1 MEGWE
6 GLVRLPPAGTA
17 QAQKRQNG
25 ESPGRRGR
33 LKTKSS
39 EAAEP
44 RTAAFLR
51 HLAEERGLSPHT
63 VRNYGQVLGEF
74 QKHRGGDWEEVREA
88 DCRTYLH
95 GLAGQGRHGPA
106 SVRLRFSALR
116 TFFQWMQSRGERV
129 DNPAA
134 GLRLP
139 RPRKSLPRFLSEEQ
153 MANLLSAPCRLLEKK
168 PAKSSGRKEP
178 AWARWRD
185 AALLELLYGTGLRLG
200 EALSLSWRAFHEEGR
215 RTLKVRGKGGKERL
229 VVLGDAVREGMARYE
244 EKLPAGWRRETG
256 AAFLG
261 PRGERL
267 CARVFQ
273 RNLKEYLA
281 EAQLDPSLTPHKLR
295 HSFATHLLSR
305 GADLRAV
312 QELLGH
318 ARLTST
324 EIYTRVTTERLRGAY
339 GKAHPRA

>member
-1 MEGWE
+1 MAD
-6 GLVRLPPAGTA
+6 P
-17 QAQKRQNG
+17 K
-25 ESPGRRGR
+25 
-33 LKTKSS
+33 
-39 EAAEP
+39 
-44 RTAAFLR
+44 TAAFLR
-51 HLAEERGLSPHT
+51 HLAEERGLSSHT

-74 QKHRGGDWEEVREA
+74 QKKRNGEWEEVREA

-129 DNPAA
+129 DNPAS

-168 PAKSSGRKEP
+168 PRKVAGRKEP

-200 EALSLSWRAFHEEGR
+200 EALSLSWRAFHEEGK

-229 VVLGDAVREGMARYE
+229 VVLGEAVREGMAKYL
-244 EKLPAGWRRETG
+244 EKLPAGWRREAG
-256 AAFLG
+256 PAFLG

-281 EAQLDPSLTPHKLR
+281 EAELDPSLTPHKLR

>member
-1 MEGWE
+1 MAD
-6 GLVRLPPAGTA
+6 P
-17 QAQKRQNG
+17 K
-25 ESPGRRGR
+25 
-33 LKTKSS
+33 
-39 EAAEP
+39 
-44 RTAAFLR
+44 TAAFLR
-51 HLAEERGLSPHT
+51 HLAEERGLSSHT

-74 QKHRGGDWEEVREA
+74 QKKRNGGWEEIREA
-88 DCRTYLH
+88 ECRTYLH

-129 DNPAA
+129 DNPAS

-168 PAKSSGRKEP
+168 PRKVAGRKEP

-200 EALSLSWRAFHEEGR
+200 EALSLSWRAFHEEGK

-229 VVLGDAVREGMARYE
+229 VVLGEAVREGMAKYL
-244 EKLPAGWRRETG
+244 EKLPAGWRREAG
-256 AAFLG
+256 PAFLG

-281 EAQLDPSLTPHKLR
+281 EAELDPSLTPHKLR

>member
-1 MEGWE
+1 M
-6 GLVRLPPAGTA
+6 
-17 QAQKRQNG
+17 
-25 ESPGRRGR
+25 
-33 LKTKSS
+33 
-39 EAAEP
+39 
-44 RTAAFLR
+44 AAFLR
-51 HLAEERGLSPHT
+51 HLAEERGLSAHT
-63 VRNYGQVLGEF
+63 VRNYRQVLEEYKKKRNGNWGEV
-74 QKHRGGDWEEVREA
+74 GESE
-88 DCRTYLH
+88 CRVYLH
-95 GLAGQGRHGPA
+95 GLAGEGRHGPA

-116 TFFQWMQSRGERV
+116 TFFQWMQSRGERS

-168 PAKSSGRKEP
+168 PCKAAGRKEP

-200 EALSLSWRAFHEEGR
+200 EALSLSWRSFHEEGK

-229 VVLGDAVREGMARYE
+229 VVLGEAVREGMAKYL
-244 EKLPAGWRRETG
+244 EKLPSGWRREAG
-256 AAFLG
+256 PAFLG

-281 EAQLDPSLTPHKLR
+281 EAELDPSLTPHKLR
-295 HSFATHLLSR
+295 HSFATHLLAR

-324 EIYTRVTTERLRGAY
+324 EIYTKVTTERLRGAY

>member
-1 MEGWE
+1 MG
-6 GLVRLPPAGTA
+6 
-17 QAQKRQNG
+17 
-25 ESPGRRGR
+25 
-33 LKTKSS
+33 
-39 EAAEP
+39 
-44 RTAAFLR
+44 
-51 HLAEERGLSPHT
+51 EERGLSTHT
-63 VRNYGQVLGEF
+63 VRNYEQVLEEF
-74 QKHRGGDWEEVREA
+74 QKDRARPWAEISES

-95 GLAGQGRHGPA
+95 GLAGRGRHQPA

-116 TFFQWMQSRGERV
+116 TFFKWMQSRGDRA
-129 DNPAA
+129 DNPAM

-153 MANLLSAPCRLLEKK
+153 MELLLGAPLRLLEKRPGR
-168 PAKSSGRKEP
+168 PAGRKEP

-200 EALSLSWRAFHEEGR
+200 EALSLPRKAFHEEGR
-215 RTLKVRGKGGKERL
+215 RTLKVKGKGGKERL
-229 VVLGDAVREGMARYE
+229 VVVGDAVRTAMQRYE
-244 EKLPAGWRRETG
+244 EKLPGGLRKEHG
-256 AAFLG
+256 PAFLG

-267 CARVFQ
+267 SPRVFQ

-281 EAQLDPSLTPHKLR
+281 EAGLDASLTPHKLR
-295 HSFATHLLSR
+295 HSFATHLLGR

-324 EIYTRVTTERLRGAY
+324 EIYTRVTPERLRGAY
-339 GKAHPRA
+339 VKAHPRA

>member
-1 MEGWE
+1 MPSEWSA
-6 GLVRLPPAGTA
+6 V
-17 QAQKRQNG
+17 G
-25 ESPGRRGR
+25 E
-33 LKTKSS
+33 K
-39 EAAEP
+39 E
-44 RTAAFLR
+44 
-51 HLAEERGLSPHT
+51 
-63 VRNYGQVLGEF
+63 
-74 QKHRGGDWEEVREA
+74 
-88 DCRTYLH
+88 CRSYLH
-95 GLAGQGRHGPA
+95 GLAGKGRHGPA

-116 TFFQWMQSRGERV
+116 TYFQWMQARGERT

-139 RPRKSLPRFLSEEQ
+139 RPRRSLPRFLSEEQ
-153 MANLLSAPCRLLEKK
+153 MESLLVAPLQILQKK
-168 PAKSSGRKEP
+168 PNKESGRKEP
-178 AWARWRD
+178 AWTKWRD

-200 EALSLSWRAFHEEGR
+200 EALGLSWRTLHAEGR

-229 VVLGDAVREGMARYE
+229 VVIGETVRAAMQKYE
-244 EKLPAGWRRETG
+244 EKLPSAWRKEGG

-273 RNLKEYLA
+273 RNLKLYLV
-281 EAQLDPSLTPHKLR
+281 EAGLDASLTPHKLR
-295 HSFATHLLSR
+295 HSFATHLLGR

-324 EIYTRVTTERLRGAY
+324 EIYTRVTPERLRGAY

>member
-1 MEGWE
+1 M
-6 GLVRLPPAGTA
+6 
-17 QAQKRQNG
+17 
-25 ESPGRRGR
+25 
-33 LKTKSS
+33 
-39 EAAEP
+39 
-44 RTAAFLR
+44 
-51 HLAEERGLSPHT
+51 
-63 VRNYGQVLGEF
+63 LGEF
-74 QKHRGGDWEEVREA
+74 QKQRNGGWEEVREA

-95 GLAGQGRHGPA
+95 SLAGQGRHGPA

-129 DNPAA
+129 DNPAS

-168 PAKSSGRKEP
+168 PAKAAGRKEP
-178 AWARWRD
+178 AWSRWRD

-200 EALSLSWRAFHEEGR
+200 EALSLSWRAFHEEGK

-229 VVLGDAVREGMARYE
+229 VVLGEAVREGMAKYL
-244 EKLPAGWRRETG
+244 EKLPVGWRREAG
-256 AAFLG
+256 PAFLG
-261 PRGERL
+261 PRGDRL

-281 EAQLDPSLTPHKLR
+281 EAELDPSLTPHKLR

>member
-1 MEGWE
+1 
-6 GLVRLPPAGTA
+6 
-17 QAQKRQNG
+17 
-25 ESPGRRGR
+25 
-33 LKTKSS
+33 
-39 EAAEP
+39 
-44 RTAAFLR
+44 
-51 HLAEERGLSPHT
+51 
-63 VRNYGQVLGEF
+63 
-74 QKHRGGDWEEVREA
+74 
-88 DCRTYLH
+88 
-95 GLAGQGRHGPA
+95 
-106 SVRLRFSALR
+106 
-116 TFFQWMQSRGERV
+116 MQSRGERV
-129 DNPAA
+129 DNPAS

-168 PAKSSGRKEP
+168 LAKVAGRKEP

-200 EALSLSWRAFHEEGR
+200 EALSLSWRAFHEEGK

-229 VVLGDAVREGMARYE
+229 VVLGEAVREGMAKYL
-244 EKLPAGWRRETG
+244 EKLPVGWRREAG
-256 AAFLG
+256 PAFLG
-261 PRGERL
+261 PRGDRL

-281 EAQLDPSLTPHKLR
+281 EAELDPSLTPHKLR

>member
-1 MEGWE
+1 M
-6 GLVRLPPAGTA
+6 AD
-17 QAQKRQNG
+17 
-25 ESPGRRGR
+25 
-33 LKTKSS
+33 
-39 EAAEP
+39 P

-51 HLAEERGLSPHT
+51 HLAEERGLSLHT

-74 QKHRGGDWEEVREA
+74 QKQRNGGWEEVREA

-95 GLAGQGRHGPA
+95 SLAGQGRHGPA

-129 DNPAA
+129 DNPAS

-168 PAKSSGRKEP
+168 PAKAAGRKEP

-200 EALSLSWRAFHEEGR
+200 EALSLSWRAFHEEGK
-215 RTLKVRGKGGKERL
+215 RTLKVKGKGGKERL
-229 VVLGDAVREGMARYE
+229 VVLGEAVREGMAKYL
-244 EKLPAGWRRETG
+244 EKLPAGWRREAG
-256 AAFLG
+256 PAFLG

-281 EAQLDPSLTPHKLR
+281 EAELDPSLTPHKLR

>member
-1 MEGWE
+1 
-6 GLVRLPPAGTA
+6 
-17 QAQKRQNG
+17 
-25 ESPGRRGR
+25 
-33 LKTKSS
+33 
-39 EAAEP
+39 
-44 RTAAFLR
+44 
-51 HLAEERGLSPHT
+51 
-63 VRNYGQVLGEF
+63 
-74 QKHRGGDWEEVREA
+74 
-88 DCRTYLH
+88 
-95 GLAGQGRHGPA
+95 
-106 SVRLRFSALR
+106 
-116 TFFQWMQSRGERV
+116 MQSRGERV
-129 DNPAA
+129 DNPAS

-168 PAKSSGRKEP
+168 PAKVAGRKEP

-200 EALSLSWRAFHEEGR
+200 EALSLSWRAFHEEGK

-229 VVLGDAVREGMARYE
+229 VVLGEAVREGMAKYL
-244 EKLPAGWRRETG
+244 EKLPVGWRREAG
-256 AAFLG
+256 PAFLG
-261 PRGERL
+261 PRGDRL

-281 EAQLDPSLTPHKLR
+281 EAELDSSLTPHKLR

>member
-1 MEGWE
+1 
-6 GLVRLPPAGTA
+6 LV
-17 QAQKRQNG
+17 
-25 ESPGRRGR
+25 
-33 LKTKSS
+33 
-39 EAAEP
+39 
-44 RTAAFLR
+44 
-51 HLAEERGLSPHT
+51 
-63 VRNYGQVLGEF
+63 EF
-74 QKHRGGDWEEVREA
+74 QKDRGRAWKEINES

-95 GLAGQGRHGPA
+95 GLAGRGRHQPA

-116 TFFQWMQSRGERV
+116 TFFKWMQSRGDRA
-129 DNPAA
+129 DNPAM

-153 MANLLSAPCRLLEKK
+153 MEHLLGAPLRLLEKRPGR
-168 PAKSSGRKEP
+168 PAGRKEP

-200 EALSLSWRAFHEEGR
+200 EALSLARKSFHEEGR
-215 RTLKVRGKGGKERL
+215 RTLKVKGKGGKERL
-229 VVLGDAVREGMARYE
+229 VVVGDAVRTAMQRYE
-244 EKLPAGWRRETG
+244 EKLPAGLRKEHG
-256 AAFLG
+256 PAFLG

-267 CARVFQ
+267 SPRVFQ

-281 EAQLDPSLTPHKLR
+281 EAGLDASLTPHKLR
-295 HSFATHLLSR
+295 HSFATHLLGR

-324 EIYTRVTTERLRGAY
+324 EIYTRVTPERLRGAY
-339 GKAHPRA
+339 VKAHPRA

>member
-1 MEGWE
+1 
-6 GLVRLPPAGTA
+6 
-17 QAQKRQNG
+17 
-25 ESPGRRGR
+25 
-33 LKTKSS
+33 
-39 EAAEP
+39 
-44 RTAAFLR
+44 
-51 HLAEERGLSPHT
+51 LSAHT
-63 VRNYGQVLGEF
+63 VRNYRQVLEEFKKKRNGNWGEV
-74 QKHRGGDWEEVREA
+74 GESE
-88 DCRTYLH
+88 CRAYLH
-95 GLAGQGRHGPA
+95 SLAGEGRHGPA

-116 TFFQWMQSRGERV
+116 TFFQWMQSRGERS

-153 MANLLSAPCRLLEKK
+153 MANLLSAPRRLLEKK
-168 PAKSSGRKEP
+168 PCKAAGRKEP

-200 EALSLSWRAFHEEGR
+200 EALSLSWRSFHEEGK

-229 VVLGDAVREGMARYE
+229 VVLGEAVREGMAKYL
-244 EKLPAGWRRETG
+244 EKLPAGWRREAG
-256 AAFLG
+256 PAFLG

-281 EAQLDPSLTPHKLR
+281 EAELDPSLTPHKLR
-295 HSFATHLLSR
+295 HSFATHLLAR

-324 EIYTRVTTERLRGAY
+324 EIYTKVTTERLRGAY

>member
-1 MEGWE
+1 
-6 GLVRLPPAGTA
+6 
-17 QAQKRQNG
+17 
-25 ESPGRRGR
+25 
-33 LKTKSS
+33 
-39 EAAEP
+39 
-44 RTAAFLR
+44 
-51 HLAEERGLSPHT
+51 
-63 VRNYGQVLGEF
+63 VLGEF
-74 QKHRGGDWEEVREA
+74 QKQRNGGWEEVREA

-95 GLAGQGRHGPA
+95 SLAGQGRHGPA

-129 DNPAA
+129 DNPAS

-168 PAKSSGRKEP
+168 PAKVAGRKEP

-200 EALSLSWRAFHEEGR
+200 EALSLSWRAFHEEGK

-229 VVLGDAVREGMARYE
+229 VVLGEAVREGMAKYL
-244 EKLPAGWRRETG
+244 EKLPVGWRREAG
-256 AAFLG
+256 PAFLG
-261 PRGERL
+261 PRGDRL

-281 EAQLDPSLTPHKLR
+281 EAELDSSLTPHKLR

>member
-1 MEGWE
+1 M
-6 GLVRLPPAGTA
+6 
-17 QAQKRQNG
+17 
-25 ESPGRRGR
+25 
-33 LKTKSS
+33 
-39 EAAEP
+39 
-44 RTAAFLR
+44 
-51 HLAEERGLSPHT
+51 AEERGLSPHT

-129 DNPAA
+129 DNPAV

-153 MANLLSAPCRLLEKK
+153 MANLLSAPYRLLEKK

>member
-1 MEGWE
+1 MDPK
-6 GLVRLPPAGTA
+6 V
-17 QAQKRQNG
+17 Q
-25 ESPGRRGR
+25 
-33 LKTKSS
+33 
-39 EAAEP
+39 
-44 RTAAFLR
+44 AFLC
-51 HLAEERGLSPHT
+51 HLADERGLSVNT
-63 VRNYGQVLGEF
+63 VRNYRQVLGEF
-74 QKHRGGDWEEVREA
+74 QAGRGTDWGAVGEK

-95 GLAGQGRHGPA
+95 GLAGKGRHGAA

-116 TFFQWMQSRGERV
+116 TYFQWMQSRGERT

-139 RPRKSLPRFLSEEQ
+139 RPRRSLPRFLSEEQ
-153 MANLLSAPCRLLEKK
+153 METLLAAPLQILQKK
-168 PAKSSGRKEP
+168 PGKGTGRKEP
-178 AWARWRD
+178 AWTKWRD

-200 EALSLSWRAFHEEGR
+200 EALGLSWRTFHEEGR

-229 VVLGDAVREGMARYE
+229 VVVGETVRVAMQKYE
-244 EKLPAGWRRETG
+244 EKLPSAWRKEGG

-261 PRGERL
+261 PRGDRL

-281 EAQLDPSLTPHKLR
+281 EAGLDSSLTPHKLR
-295 HSFATHLLSR
+295 HSFATHLLGR

-324 EIYTRVTTERLRGAY
+324 EIYTRVTPERLRGAY

>member
-1 MEGWE
+1 MGYRIIRCEITGRYWPSFKGGWE
-6 GLVRLPPAGTA
+6 GI
-17 QAQKRQNG
+17 Q
-25 ESPGRRGR
+25 ES
-33 LKTKSS
+33 
-39 EAAEP
+39 
-44 RTAAFLR
+44 
-51 HLAEERGLSPHT
+51 
-63 VRNYGQVLGEF
+63 
-74 QKHRGGDWEEVREA
+74 
-88 DCRTYLH
+88 DCRAYLH
-95 GLAGQGRHGPA
+95 GLAGEGRHGPA

-116 TFFQWMQSRGERV
+116 TFFQWMQSRGERT

-153 MANLLSAPCRLLEKK
+153 MTHLLAAPSRLLEKK
-168 PAKSSGRKEP
+168 PSKVAGRKEP

-200 EALSLSWRAFHEEGR
+200 EALSLSWRAFREEGK
-215 RTLKVRGKGGKERL
+215 RTLKVKGKGGKERL
-229 VVLGDAVREGMARYE
+229 VVLGEAVRQGMEKYF
-244 EKLPAGWRRETG
+244 EKLPASWRREAG
-256 AAFLG
+256 PAFLG

-281 EAQLDPSLTPHKLR
+281 EAELDPSLTPHKLR
-295 HSFATHLLSR
+295 HSFATHLLAR

>member
-1 MEGWE
+1 MN
-6 GLVRLPPAGTA
+6 P
-17 QAQKRQNG
+17 KI
-25 ESPGRRGR
+25 
-33 LKTKSS
+33 K
-39 EAAEP
+39 
-44 RTAAFLR
+44 AFLS
-51 HLAEERGLSPHT
+51 HLADERGLSPNT
-63 VRNYGQVLGEF
+63 VRNYRQVLGEF
-74 QKHRGGDWEEVREA
+74 QVGMPTEWNAIGEKE
-88 DCRTYLH
+88 CRSYLH
-95 GLAGQGRHGPA
+95 GLSGKGRHGPA

-116 TFFQWMQSRGERV
+116 TYFQWMQARGERA

-139 RPRKSLPRFLSEEQ
+139 RPRRSLPRFLSEEQ
-153 MANLLSAPCRLLEKK
+153 IESLLEAPLQILRKK
-168 PAKSSGRKEP
+168 PNKETGRKEP
-178 AWARWRD
+178 AWTKWRD

-200 EALSLSWRAFHEEGR
+200 EALGLSWRTLHSEGR

-229 VVLGDAVREGMARYE
+229 VVIGETVRVAMQKYE
-244 EKLPAGWRRETG
+244 EKLPVAWRKEGG

-281 EAQLDPSLTPHKLR
+281 EAGLDSSLTPHKLR
-295 HSFATHLLSR
+295 HSFATHLLGR

-318 ARLTST
+318 TRLTST
-324 EIYTRVTTERLRGAY
+324 EIYTRVTPERLRGAY

>member
-1 MEGWE
+1 
-6 GLVRLPPAGTA
+6 
-17 QAQKRQNG
+17 
-25 ESPGRRGR
+25 
-33 LKTKSS
+33 
-39 EAAEP
+39 
-44 RTAAFLR
+44 
-51 HLAEERGLSPHT
+51 
-63 VRNYGQVLGEF
+63 
-74 QKHRGGDWEEVREA
+74 
-88 DCRTYLH
+88 
-95 GLAGQGRHGPA
+95 
-106 SVRLRFSALR
+106 
-116 TFFQWMQSRGERV
+116 MQSRGERV
-129 DNPAA
+129 DNPAV

>member
-1 MEGWE
+1 MNPK
-6 GLVRLPPAGTA
+6 V
-17 QAQKRQNG
+17 K
-25 ESPGRRGR
+25 
-33 LKTKSS
+33 
-39 EAAEP
+39 
-44 RTAAFLR
+44 AFLS
-51 HLAEERGLSPHT
+51 HLADERGLSPNT
-63 VRNYGQVLGEF
+63 VRNYRQVLGEF
-74 QKHRGGDWEEVREA
+74 QVGMPTEWNAIGEKE
-88 DCRTYLH
+88 CRSYLH
-95 GLAGQGRHGPA
+95 GLAGKGRHGPA

-116 TFFQWMQSRGERV
+116 TYFQWMQARGERA

-139 RPRKSLPRFLSEEQ
+139 RSRRSLPRFLSEEQ
-153 MANLLSAPCRLLEKK
+153 IESLLEAPLQILRKK
-168 PAKSSGRKEP
+168 PNKETGRKEP
-178 AWARWRD
+178 AWTKWRD

-200 EALSLSWRAFHEEGR
+200 EALGLSWRTLHSEGR

-229 VVLGDAVREGMARYE
+229 VVIGETVRVAMQKYE
-244 EKLPAGWRRETG
+244 EKLPVAWRKEGG

-261 PRGERL
+261 PRGERR

-273 RNLKEYLA
+273 RNLKMYLV
-281 EAQLDPSLTPHKLR
+281 EAGLDASLTPHKLR
-295 HSFATHLLSR
+295 HSFATHLLGR

-324 EIYTRVTTERLRGAY
+324 EIYTRVTPERLRGAY

>member
-1 MEGWE
+1 
-6 GLVRLPPAGTA
+6 
-17 QAQKRQNG
+17 
-25 ESPGRRGR
+25 
-33 LKTKSS
+33 
-39 EAAEP
+39 
-44 RTAAFLR
+44 
-51 HLAEERGLSPHT
+51 LAEERGLSPHT

>member
-1 MEGWE
+1 MS
-6 GLVRLPPAGTA
+6 A
-17 QAQKRQNG
+17 
-25 ESPGRRGR
+25 
-33 LKTKSS
+33 
-39 EAAEP
+39 
-44 RTAAFLR
+44 
-51 HLAEERGLSPHT
+51 HT
-63 VRNYGQVLGEF
+63 VRNYRQVLEEFKKKRNGNWGEV
-74 QKHRGGDWEEVREA
+74 GESE
-88 DCRTYLH
+88 CRAYLH
-95 GLAGQGRHGPA
+95 SLAGEGRHGPA

-116 TFFQWMQSRGERV
+116 TFFQWMQSRGERS

-168 PAKSSGRKEP
+168 PCKAAGRKEP

-200 EALSLSWRAFHEEGR
+200 EALSLSWRSFHEEGK

-229 VVLGDAVREGMARYE
+229 VVLGEAVREGMAKYL
-244 EKLPAGWRRETG
+244 EKLPSGWRREAG
-256 AAFLG
+256 PAFLG

-281 EAQLDPSLTPHKLR
+281 EAELDPSLTPHKLR
-295 HSFATHLLSR
+295 HSFATHLLAR

-324 EIYTRVTTERLRGAY
+324 EIYTKVTTERLRGAY

>member
-1 MEGWE
+1 MNPK
-6 GLVRLPPAGTA
+6 V
-17 QAQKRQNG
+17 K
-25 ESPGRRGR
+25 
-33 LKTKSS
+33 
-39 EAAEP
+39 
-44 RTAAFLR
+44 AFLS
-51 HLAEERGLSPHT
+51 HLADERGLSPNT
-63 VRNYGQVLGEF
+63 VRNYRQVLGEF
-74 QKHRGGDWEEVREA
+74 QVGMPAEWNAVGEKE
-88 DCRTYLH
+88 CRSYLH
-95 GLAGQGRHGPA
+95 GLAGKGRHGPA

-116 TFFQWMQSRGERV
+116 TYFQWMQSRGERT

-139 RPRKSLPRFLSEEQ
+139 RPRRSLPRFLSEEQ
-153 MANLLSAPCRLLEKK
+153 MECLLVAPLQILQKK
-168 PAKSSGRKEP
+168 PTKETGRKEP
-178 AWARWRD
+178 AWTKWRD

-200 EALSLSWRAFHEEGR
+200 EALGLSWRTLHAEGR

-229 VVLGDAVREGMARYE
+229 VVIGETVRVAMQKYE
-244 EKLPAGWRRETG
+244 EKLPASWRKEGG

-273 RNLKEYLA
+273 RNLKMYLV
-281 EAQLDPSLTPHKLR
+281 EAGLDASLTPHKLR
-295 HSFATHLLSR
+295 HSFATHLLGR

-324 EIYTRVTTERLRGAY
+324 EIYTRVTPERLRGAY

>member
-1 MEGWE
+1 M
-6 GLVRLPPAGTA
+6 
-17 QAQKRQNG
+17 
-25 ESPGRRGR
+25 
-33 LKTKSS
+33 
-39 EAAEP
+39 
-44 RTAAFLR
+44 
-51 HLAEERGLSPHT
+51 
-63 VRNYGQVLGEF
+63 LGEF
-74 QKHRGGDWEEVREA
+74 QKQRNGGWEEVREA

-95 GLAGQGRHGPA
+95 SLAGQGRHGPA

-129 DNPAA
+129 DNPAS

-168 PAKSSGRKEP
+168 PAKVAGRKEP

-200 EALSLSWRAFHEEGR
+200 EALSLSWRAFHEEGK

-229 VVLGDAVREGMARYE
+229 VVLGEAVREGMAKYL
-244 EKLPAGWRRETG
+244 EKLPVGWRREAG
-256 AAFLG
+256 PAFLG
-261 PRGERL
+261 PRGDRL

-281 EAQLDPSLTPHKLR
+281 EAELDPSLTPHKLR

>member
-1 MEGWE
+1 
-6 GLVRLPPAGTA
+6 
-17 QAQKRQNG
+17 
-25 ESPGRRGR
+25 
-33 LKTKSS
+33 
-39 EAAEP
+39 
-44 RTAAFLR
+44 
-51 HLAEERGLSPHT
+51 
-63 VRNYGQVLGEF
+63 
-74 QKHRGGDWEEVREA
+74 
-88 DCRTYLH
+88 
-95 GLAGQGRHGPA
+95 
-106 SVRLRFSALR
+106 
-116 TFFQWMQSRGERV
+116 MQSRGERV
-129 DNPAA
+129 DNPAS

-168 PAKSSGRKEP
+168 PAKVAGRKEP

-200 EALSLSWRAFHEEGR
+200 EALSLSWRAFHEEGK

-229 VVLGDAVREGMARYE
+229 VVLGEAVREGMAKYL
-244 EKLPAGWRRETG
+244 EKLPMGWRREAG
-256 AAFLG
+256 PAFLG
-261 PRGERL
+261 PRGDRL

-281 EAQLDPSLTPHKLR
+281 EAELDPSLTPHKLR

>member
-1 MEGWE
+1 M
-6 GLVRLPPAGTA
+6 
-17 QAQKRQNG
+17 
-25 ESPGRRGR
+25 
-33 LKTKSS
+33 
-39 EAAEP
+39 
-44 RTAAFLR
+44 AAFLR

-63 VRNYGQVLGEF
+63 VRNYQQVLGEF
-74 QKHRGGDWEEVREA
+74 QKKRKGSWGEVGEA
-88 DCRTYLH
+88 ECRAYLH
-95 GLAGQGRHGPA
+95 GLAGVGRHGPA

-116 TFFQWMQSRGERV
+116 TFFQWMQSRGERA

-153 MANLLSAPCRLLEKK
+153 MTNLLSAPCRLLEKK
-168 PAKSSGRKEP
+168 PCKVAGRKEP
-178 AWARWRD
+178 AWSRWRD

-200 EALSLSWRAFHEEGR
+200 EALSLSWRSFHEEGK

-229 VVLGDAVREGMARYE
+229 VVLGEAVREGMAKYL
-244 EKLPAGWRRETG
+244 EKLPAGWRREAG
-256 AAFLG
+256 PAFLG

-281 EAQLDPSLTPHKLR
+281 EAELDPSLTPHKLR
-295 HSFATHLLSR
+295 HSFATHLLAR

-324 EIYTRVTTERLRGAY
+324 EIYTKVTTERLRGAY

>member
-1 MEGWE
+1 M
-6 GLVRLPPAGTA
+6 
-17 QAQKRQNG
+17 
-25 ESPGRRGR
+25 
-33 LKTKSS
+33 
-39 EAAEP
+39 
-44 RTAAFLR
+44 AAFLR

-63 VRNYGQVLGEF
+63 VRNYQQVLEEF
-74 QKHRGGDWEEVREA
+74 QKKRKGSWEEVGEA
-88 DCRTYLH
+88 ECRVYLH
-95 GLAGQGRHGPA
+95 GLAGEGRHGPA

-116 TFFQWMQSRGERV
+116 TFFQWMQSRGKRA

-153 MANLLSAPCRLLEKK
+153 MVNLLSAPCRLLEKK
-168 PAKSSGRKEP
+168 PCKAAGRKEP
-178 AWARWRD
+178 AWSRWRD

-200 EALSLSWRAFHEEGR
+200 EALSLSWKAFHEEGK

-229 VVLGDAVREGMARYE
+229 VVLGEAVREGMAKYL
-244 EKLPAGWRRETG
+244 EKLPAGWRREAG
-256 AAFLG
+256 PAFLG

-281 EAQLDPSLTPHKLR
+281 EAELDPSLTPHKLR
-295 HSFATHLLSR
+295 HSFATHLLAR

-324 EIYTRVTTERLRGAY
+324 EIYTKVTTERLRGAY

>member
-1 MEGWE
+1 M
-6 GLVRLPPAGTA
+6 
-17 QAQKRQNG
+17 N
-25 ESPGRRGR
+25 
-33 LKTKSS
+33 
-39 EAAEP
+39 
-44 RTAAFLR
+44 
-51 HLAEERGLSPHT
+51 T
-63 VRNYGQVLGEF
+63 VRNYRQVLCEF
-74 QKHRGGDWEEVREA
+74 RAVRGMDWGSTKEE
-88 DCRTYLH
+88 DCRNYLH
-95 GLAGQGRHGPA
+95 GLAGKGRHGPA

-116 TFFQWMQSRGERV
+116 TFFQWMQSRGERT

-139 RPRKSLPRFLSEEQ
+139 RPRRSLPRFLSEEQ
-153 MANLLSAPCRLLEKK
+153 MEILLGAPVKILQKK
-168 PAKSSGRKEP
+168 PGKSASRKEP
-178 AWARWRD
+178 VWAKWRD

-200 EALSLSWRAFHEEGR
+200 EALSLPCSSFHEEGR

-229 VVLGDAVREGMARYE
+229 VVLGDTVRSAMQKYQ
-244 EKLPAGWRRETG
+244 EKLPAAWRREG
-256 AAFLG
+256 GPAFLG

-281 EAQLDPSLTPHKLR
+281 EAGLDPSLTPHKLR
-295 HSFATHLLSR
+295 HSFATHLLAR

-324 EIYTRVTTERLRGAY
+324 EIYTRVTPERLRGAY
-339 GKAHPRA
+339 VKAHPRA

>member
-1 MEGWE
+1 M
-6 GLVRLPPAGTA
+6 
-17 QAQKRQNG
+17 
-25 ESPGRRGR
+25 
-33 LKTKSS
+33 
-39 EAAEP
+39 
-44 RTAAFLR
+44 
-51 HLAEERGLSPHT
+51 AEERGLSPHT

>member
-1 MEGWE
+1 
-6 GLVRLPPAGTA
+6 
-17 QAQKRQNG
+17 
-25 ESPGRRGR
+25 
-33 LKTKSS
+33 
-39 EAAEP
+39 
-44 RTAAFLR
+44 
-51 HLAEERGLSPHT
+51 LSAHT
-63 VRNYGQVLGEF
+63 VRNYRQVLEEFKKKRNGNWGEV
-74 QKHRGGDWEEVREA
+74 GESE
-88 DCRTYLH
+88 CRAYLH
-95 GLAGQGRHGPA
+95 SLAGEGRHGPA

-116 TFFQWMQSRGERV
+116 TFFQWMQSRGERS

-139 RPRKSLPRFLSEEQ
+139 RPRKSLPRFLSEDQ

-168 PAKSSGRKEP
+168 PGKMAGRKEP

-200 EALSLSWRAFHEEGR
+200 EALSLSWRSFHEEGK

-229 VVLGDAVREGMARYE
+229 VVLGEAVREGMAKYL
-244 EKLPAGWRRETG
+244 EKLPSGWRREAG
-256 AAFLG
+256 PAFLG
-261 PRGERL
+261 PRGDRL

-273 RNLKEYLA
+273 RNLKDYLA
-281 EAQLDPSLTPHKLR
+281 EAELDPSLTPHKLR
-295 HSFATHLLSR
+295 HSFATHLLAR

-324 EIYTRVTTERLRGAY
+324 EIYTKVTTERLRGAY

>member
-1 MEGWE
+1 M
-6 GLVRLPPAGTA
+6 
-17 QAQKRQNG
+17 
-25 ESPGRRGR
+25 
-33 LKTKSS
+33 
-39 EAAEP
+39 
-44 RTAAFLR
+44 
-51 HLAEERGLSPHT
+51 
-63 VRNYGQVLGEF
+63 LGEF
-74 QKHRGGDWEEVREA
+74 QKQRNGGWEEVREA
-88 DCRTYLH
+88 DCRTYLY

-129 DNPAA
+129 DNPAS

-168 PAKSSGRKEP
+168 PAKVAGRKEP

-200 EALSLSWRAFHEEGR
+200 EALSLSWRAFHEEGK

-229 VVLGDAVREGMARYE
+229 VVLGEAVREGMAKYL
-244 EKLPAGWRRETG
+244 EKLPVGWRREAG
-256 AAFLG
+256 PAFLG
-261 PRGERL
+261 PRGDRL

-281 EAQLDPSLTPHKLR
+281 EAELDPSLTPHKLR

>member
-1 MEGWE
+1 M
-6 GLVRLPPAGTA
+6 
-17 QAQKRQNG
+17 
-25 ESPGRRGR
+25 
-33 LKTKSS
+33 
-39 EAAEP
+39 
-44 RTAAFLR
+44 AAFLR

-63 VRNYGQVLGEF
+63 VRNYQQVLEEF
-74 QKHRGGDWEEVREA
+74 QKKKRKNWEEVGESE
-88 DCRTYLH
+88 CRTYLH
-95 GLAGQGRHGPA
+95 GLAGEGRHAPA

-116 TFFQWMQSRGERV
+116 TFFQWMQSRGERAN
-129 DNPAA
+129 NPAA

-153 MANLLSAPCRLLEKK
+153 MVNLLSAPCRLLEKK
-168 PAKSSGRKEP
+168 PSKIAGRKEP

-200 EALSLSWRAFHEEGR
+200 EALSLSWRAFHEEGK
-215 RTLKVRGKGGKERL
+215 RTLKVKGKGGKERL
-229 VVLGDAVREGMARYE
+229 VVLGEAVREGMAKYL
-244 EKLPAGWRRETG
+244 EKLPAGWRREAG
-256 AAFLG
+256 PAFLG

-281 EAQLDPSLTPHKLR
+281 EAELDPSLTPHKLR
-295 HSFATHLLSR
+295 HSFATHLLAR

-324 EIYTRVTTERLRGAY
+324 EIYTKVTTERLRGAY

>member
-1 MEGWE
+1 M
-6 GLVRLPPAGTA
+6 
-17 QAQKRQNG
+17 
-25 ESPGRRGR
+25 
-33 LKTKSS
+33 
-39 EAAEP
+39 
-44 RTAAFLR
+44 
-51 HLAEERGLSPHT
+51 
-63 VRNYGQVLGEF
+63 LGEF
-74 QKHRGGDWEEVREA
+74 QKQRNGGWEEVREA
-88 DCRTYLH
+88 DCRKYLH

-129 DNPAA
+129 DNPAS

-168 PAKSSGRKEP
+168 PAKVAGRKEP

-200 EALSLSWRAFHEEGR
+200 EALSLSWRAFHEEGK

-229 VVLGDAVREGMARYE
+229 VVLGEAVREGMAKYL
-244 EKLPAGWRRETG
+244 EKLPVGWRREAG
-256 AAFLG
+256 PAFLG
-261 PRGERL
+261 PRGDRL

-273 RNLKEYLA
+273 RNLMEYLA
-281 EAQLDPSLTPHKLR
+281 EAELDSSLTPHKLR

>member
-1 MEGWE
+1 
-6 GLVRLPPAGTA
+6 VNP
-17 QAQKRQNG
+17 KV
-25 ESPGRRGR
+25 
-33 LKTKSS
+33 K
-39 EAAEP
+39 
-44 RTAAFLR
+44 AFLS
-51 HLAEERGLSPHT
+51 HLADERGLSPNT
-63 VRNYGQVLGEF
+63 VRNYRQVLGEF
-74 QKHRGGDWEEVREA
+74 QVGMPTEWNAIGEKE
-88 DCRTYLH
+88 CRSYLH
-95 GLAGQGRHGPA
+95 GLSGKGRHGPA

-116 TFFQWMQSRGERV
+116 TYFQWMQARGERA

-139 RPRKSLPRFLSEEQ
+139 RSRRSLPRFLSEEQ
-153 MANLLSAPCRLLEKK
+153 IESLLEAPLQILQKK
-168 PAKSSGRKEP
+168 PNKETGRKEP
-178 AWARWRD
+178 AWTKWRD

-200 EALSLSWRAFHEEGR
+200 EALGLSWRTIHSEVR

-229 VVLGDAVREGMARYE
+229 VVIGETVRVAMQKYE
-244 EKLPAGWRRETG
+244 EKLPVAWRKEGG

-281 EAQLDPSLTPHKLR
+281 EAGLDSSLTPHKLR
-295 HSFATHLLSR
+295 HSFATHLLGR

-324 EIYTRVTTERLRGAY
+324 EIYTRVTPERLRGAY